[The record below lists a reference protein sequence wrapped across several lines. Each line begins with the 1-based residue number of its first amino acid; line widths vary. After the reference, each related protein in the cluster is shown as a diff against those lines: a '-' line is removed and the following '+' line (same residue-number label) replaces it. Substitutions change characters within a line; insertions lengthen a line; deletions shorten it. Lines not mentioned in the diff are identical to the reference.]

1 MPTEPLINRRMN
13 GSEWLALLL
22 LSVASVGLGQHPTA
36 GSHLPSFRRVGTSG
50 QFDDRDHIGLDV
62 VRDFRIGF

>member
-22 LSVASVGLGQHPTA
+22 LSVLGRMRQSV
-36 GSHLPSFRRVGTSG
+36 
-50 QFDDRDHIGLDV
+50 
-62 VRDFRIGF
+62 